1 MTALKIRNQRKKEL
15 QDKIRRE
22 CKYEDY
28 LLREDTKD
36 MFQDLKL
43 NPDETQDL
51 FRAAYHCF
59 REIEEGRDCLANL
72 IRLRA
77 LSEGTQFPE

>member
-1 MTALKIRNQRKKEL
+1 
-15 QDKIRRE
+15 
-22 CKYEDY
+22 
-28 LLREDTKD
+28 